1 MYIYVTYN
9 RGKCEKRKGAGMFGI
24 IFISENCANHL
35 LLNSPGQ
42 KVNNLGICLAS
53 YQREI

>member
-1 MYIYVTYN
+1 MYIYVTHN